1 MHGKISIDRL
11 VLGTLHLRRLK
22 IQKAFELLDHY
33 FYFGGKSIDTAYLY
47 GHGEVERLLGEYVR
61 AFNPDC
67 YITTK
72 IGYFDDST
80 IYIDFIKLRRK
91 ILEAID
97 RLNCIPEYILLHEAD
112 WSVWWCSDARPGELA
127 TDAILA
133 QGNFDL
139 FFKCLEL
146 GKEYGFQIGISGNHA
161 RVLQC
166 LASILHPSL
175 VLVAKQYDLLWNS
188 ALNLI
193 NQAKNDNYLVLCAA
207 PFHQGWLYKL
217 NELENKLPHLS
228 HRIMALNH
236 LLHKNNLK
244 VEQLAISYIL
254 RSTNSST
261 KVVFGVESLEEL
273 KIVFKNY
280 NYKILDQIINEIKI
294 LGSDHIPMQGPI
306 AI

>member
-1 MHGKISIDRL
+1 MHRKISIDRL

-22 IQKAFELLDHY
+22 MKKVFDLLDYY
-33 FYFGGKSIDTAYLY
+33 FCSGGKSLDTAYLY
-47 GHGEVERLLGEYVR
+47 GHGEVEHLIGEYVR
-61 AFNPDC
+61 AFNPGC
-67 YITTK
+67 HITTK
-72 IGYFDDST
+72 VGYFNDSK
-80 IYIDFIKLRRK
+80 IYVDFIKLRSK
-91 ILEAID
+91 IFEAID

-112 WSVWWCSDARPGELA
+112 WSTWWYSDAQPGELA
-127 TDAILA
+127 TDAILEK
-133 QGNFDL
+133 GNFDL

-146 GKEYGFQIGISGNHA
+146 GKEYGFRVGISGNHA
-161 RVLQC
+161 PVLQR

-175 VLVAKQYDLLWNS
+175 ILVAKQYDLLWNS
-188 ALNLI
+188 ALSLI
-193 NQAKNDNYLVLCAA
+193 NQAENSNYLVLCAA

-217 NELENKLPHLS
+217 NELKNKLPHLS
-228 HRIMALNH
+228 HRIMALNK

-254 RSTNSST
+254 SSTNSST

-280 NYKILDQIINEIKI
+280 NYKILDQIINEIKM
-294 LGSDHIPMQGPI
+294 LGSDHVPMQGPI